1 MSTKP
6 YVITMTEIHAMEF
19 RVHAESKESAL
30 DWLEE
35 GDKPIA
41 RRKLLDRTIEVRE
54 ERES

>member
-19 RVHAESKESAL
+19 RVHAKSKESAL

-54 ERES
+54 ERNS

>member
-1 MSTKP
+1 MNTKP

-19 RVHAESKESAL
+19 RVHAKSKESAL
-30 DWLEE
+30 DWVEQ

-54 ERES
+54 ERNS

>member
-30 DWLEE
+30 DWLDK

-54 ERES
+54 ERNS

>member
-19 RVHAESKESAL
+19 RVRAESEASAL

-35 GDKPIA
+35 DDKPIA
-41 RRKLLDRTIEVRE
+41 RKKLLDRTIEVRE
-54 ERES
+54 ERNS